1 MGNNVVVAKSVDAD
15 INDTKDINIRDEI
28 ERIKQLLNV
37 DNKEVEDGG
46 EFRKVLV
53 GRIQKVL
60 IDKKSG
66 AIDCLKKTLKNRKR
80 NDRGSIRVHVMEKL
94 AEKIK
99 DQLVEILTIIFSNG
113 NSKLYFGGENAE
125 QQDRRLAKLWLKLVS
140 EPRILRI
147 AQASHA
153 KKSRVSIDRTLS
165 QAQFPFSSH
174 IHSYLS
180 SYKDDCLRAWND
192 DKIPI
197 IESGVR
203 GQQKFTT
210 EMQNKIHASNLSVPL
225 DNLPENLVRKLS
237 NDIVLLESTRLGLR
251 RHGDAIFQRLIN
263 FVDEFLWK
271 SSNDVHDHALRARK
285 PKKNKKNK
293 KVNINNNNNDVQ
305 IGDEEEYVHIDAES
319 SEDDDDDEDDLII
332 GIDSDDEED
341 EDEDQ
346 DEE

>member
-1 MGNNVVVAKSVDAD
+1 MGRIVFNSYEKAMNNVVVAKSVDTD

-80 NDRGSIRVHVMEKL
+80 NDRGSIRAHVMEKL

-113 NSKLYFGGENAE
+113 NSKLYFGEHQVNALHAGDHRISE
-125 QQDRRLAKLWLKLVS
+125 LWLKLVS

-147 AQASHA
+147 ARSGGQA
-153 KKSRVSIDRTLS
+153 KNTRNNIDRTLN

-174 IHSYLS
+174 IHSYML
-180 SYKDDCLRAWND
+180 SYKDD
-192 DKIPI
+192 
-197 IESGVR
+197 
-203 GQQKFTT
+203 
-210 EMQNKIHASNLSVPL
+210 
-225 DNLPENLVRKLS
+225 
-237 NDIVLLESTRLGLR
+237 
-251 RHGDAIFQRLIN
+251 
-263 FVDEFLWK
+263 
-271 SSNDVHDHALRARK
+271 
-285 PKKNKKNK
+285 
-293 KVNINNNNNDVQ
+293 
-305 IGDEEEYVHIDAES
+305 
-319 SEDDDDDEDDLII
+319 
-332 GIDSDDEED
+332 
-341 EDEDQ
+341 
-346 DEE
+346 